1 MGQYTIDTPQRSNMS
16 IINIHK
22 SDEISPII
30 HHTNLMFV
38 HPGKKNV
45 HLYVYLLLLWVLASC
60 LGPSC
65 EQGCQGR
72 SLFQFPSA
80 PIRDPGIPWPNLTHP
95 NPITEMMR
103 QGFNDFAREP
113 VVAAMVRIVR
123 GRRHGQRGDQR
134 PQLRWSWAKK
144 LRCHGTMSQEKE
156 TKLDGSEFHHS
167 NIFQKFLVFFLHA
180 ETNC

>member
-1 MGQYTIDTPQRSNMS
+1 LGQYTIDTPQRSNMS

-38 HPGKKNV
+38 HPGKKSV
-45 HLYVYLLLLWVLASC
+45 HLCLPIIVVGTCKLFGTKLWTRVPGQVIVSV
-60 LGPSC
+60 SISS
-65 EQGCQGR
+65 QCQGTGGW
-72 SLFQFPSA
+72 FTV
-80 PIRDPGIPWPNLTHP
+80 RDPGIPWPI
-95 NPITEMMR
+95 PIPS
-103 QGFNDFAREP
+103 DFAREP

-156 TKLDGSEFHHS
+156 TKLNGSEFHHS
-167 NIFQKFLVFFLHA
+167 NIFQKFLVFLLHA